1 MISTTEFI
9 EATKNQQILKAFGPQ
24 HLDRLAALADEVDF
38 YRDQV
43 IVREGE
49 YPEFFYLILAG
60 SVGLEIM
67 AGRRPMLLQTLQT
80 GDALA
85 WTSLID
91 GGKGAH
97 FEARALTAGRA
108 IAFDGAKLREACEA
122 DPAFGY
128 HLMKA
133 LLSLVT
139 ERLDIT
145 RVQLVDAYATPA

>member
-1 MISTTEFI
+1 MICAKEFI

-24 HLDRLAALADEVDF
+24 HLERLAALAEEVDF
-38 YRDQV
+38 LRDQV

-49 YPEFFYLILAG
+49 YPEFFYLILEG
-60 SVGLEIM
+60 SVGLEMM
-67 AGRRPMLLQTLQT
+67 AGRHPMLLQTLQT

-85 WTSLID
+85 WTSLTD
-91 GGKGAH
+91 GAKGAH
-97 FEARALTAGRA
+97 FEARALTAVRA
-108 IAFDGAKLREACEA
+108 VAFDGAKLREVCEA

-145 RVQLVDAYATPA
+145 RVQLVDAYAIPV

>member
-1 MISTTEFI
+1 MISAKEFI
-9 EATKNQQILKAFGPQ
+9 EATKNQHILKAFGPQ
-24 HLDRLAALADEVDF
+24 HLGRLAALAEEVDF

-49 YPEFFYLILAG
+49 YPRFFYLILEG
-60 SVGLEIM
+60 SVGLEM
-67 AGRRPMLLQTLQT
+67 KAGRHPMLLQTLQT

-91 GGKGAH
+91 GDKGAH

-108 IAFDGAKLREACEA
+108 IAFDGAELRKACEA

-128 HLMKA
+128 HVMKG
-133 LLSLVT
+133 LLSLII
-139 ERLDIT
+139 ERLDLT
-145 RVQLVDAYATPA
+145 QVQLVDAYATPV